1 MPDAPNKRNARFDF
15 SLDEIR
21 TWGGDRQFVEA
32 LEQYAD
38 KGDVLNPRFANGIGE
53 ADISHAGHILHTRFR
68 TLPGKRHMV
77 ENLCPCASSQRDG
90 RICVHMLAAAI
101 ALAKAVGAERR
112 SRIEASAAVR
122 RAAAAPI
129 PPPSARPRM
138 IPRAGP
144 PQGAGSG
151 GPGRRRFGGRPAA
164 PRGARR
170 ELPPDRPD
178 IGFYVPDDW
187 FDRFRA
193 KGAVPLVVSISR
205 DKPRPCTLRDIVAH
219 KVEYW
224 ATEEEEDM
232 LFTLARLFPAGTPE
246 SASPTLPLD
255 ARRFAEVLERLGEDR
270 LPLRTVRGEPVSV
283 MPVERAL
290 RSRLVI
296 DLEKETGSLLLS
308 LKVDVPVPTEAPADA
323 PPDAEP
329 EAGPDAPANAEP
341 APPADAAPAR
351 FLVFRDPTDWRR
363 DRVYALSGNTLWPL
377 KDPIPSVYGAVYL
390 QPSYRIPHRE
400 TIDFLRRE
408 IRGEGPVVGNMKRLR
423 DILGVGG
430 IDCRVD
436 VDEFTVRPGR
446 PKFVLYVTG
455 SPASL
460 VLSLK
465 ATYYGLPAARVD
477 KADKA
482 AAEREEAAA
491 GGEQP
496 PAGEPPAGEEDAAS
510 GASATKP
517 ITVDVLSAKPS
528 DQFTIADPDD
538 PFLFYARNLAAER
551 RALDRLAKHGLA
563 FASPPDAP
571 PEEQAWTLPAIV
583 GDDKVL
589 DFFAATSPTLQ
600 RHRWRVVLDKALH
613 AWQRTFVRVGPRVTI
628 ANNPSTAAFEF
639 GYTLSNASG
648 SVTLTDDE
656 YRSAGDHSFVSRN
669 GRIILFDR
677 DAIDDLNGIL
687 DEVTVGTRGR
697 PRKNRKDG
705 PGAMR
710 RVLSIHTHFIKKT
723 LDTLADSGVVIE
735 SAPESWLHEA
745 DTEQILSELRPA
757 PLGEPIKSLLRPY
770 QTTGVAWLRYL
781 EAKNQYGIL
790 ADEMGLGKTIQTLA
804 WLSLPRIRGEK
815 APALVVCPTSLV
827 YNWMHEARH
836 FVPQMKAVAMSG
848 SERHAAF
855 ASLPE
860 ADLVITS
867 YALMRRDIEEYRKIR
882 FSAVVLDEAQ
892 NIKNRNTQNA
902 KSVKRLNHDAARL
915 VVTGTPIENSVA
927 DVWSIM
933 DFLMPGYLGHYESFK
948 RNYEEPLLLPKE
960 NEAHIEA
967 AERLHDKIEP
977 YILRRLKKDVA
988 TELPPKIVKTS
999 WCELSPAQR
1008 RVYNRILER
1017 SRREVTGSV
1026 KAVGFE
1032 KSRMIILT
1040 VLLRLRQVCCHLGL
1054 VDDTGESDALPSG
1067 KLDHLNEILEEAM
1080 SEGHRVLV
1088 FSQFVKM
1095 LQLLRRELTERNIP
1109 FCYLDGASKDR
1120 MEQVDKFNRNSSIPV
1135 FLISLKAG
1143 GAGLNLTGA
1152 DEVVHFDPWW
1162 NPSVEDQAT
1171 DRAHRIGQKNTVY
1184 ALRLI
1189 TANTIEERVLQMQ
1202 RRKRAII
1209 DQVVGGDEATMSK
1222 LTWADVQKL
1231 LDIE

>member
-1 MPDAPNKRNARFDF
+1 MTS
-15 SLDEIR
+15 SLDHCRAEEDVY
-21 TWGGDRQFVEA
+21 GA
-32 LEQYAD
+32 KLHEQI
-38 KGDVLNPRFANGIGE
+38 K
-53 ADISHAGHILHTRFR
+53 
-68 TLPGKRHMV
+68 K
-77 ENLCPCASSQRDG
+77 
-90 RICVHMLAAAI
+90 
-101 ALAKAVGAERR
+101 
-112 SRIEASAAVR
+112 
-122 RAAAAPI
+122 AAAPI
-129 PPPSARPRM
+129 
-138 IPRAGP
+138 
-144 PQGAGSG
+144 
-151 GPGRRRFGGRPAA
+151 
-164 PRGARR
+164 
-170 ELPPDRPD
+170 
-178 IGFYVPDDW
+178 V
-187 FDRFRA
+187 
-193 KGAVPLVVSISR
+193 
-205 DKPRPCTLRDIVAH
+205 
-219 KVEYW
+219 
-224 ATEEEEDM
+224 
-232 LFTLARLFPAGTPE
+232 
-246 SASPTLPLD
+246 
-255 ARRFAEVLERLGEDR
+255 
-270 LPLRTVRGEPVSV
+270 
-283 MPVERAL
+283 
-290 RSRLVI
+290 
-296 DLEKETGSLLLS
+296 
-308 LKVDVPVPTEAPADA
+308 VDVV
-323 PPDAEP
+323 
-329 EAGPDAPANAEP
+329 NA
-341 APPADAAPAR
+341 
-351 FLVFRDPTDWRR
+351 
-363 DRVYALSGNTLWPL
+363 
-377 KDPIPSVYGAVYL
+377 
-390 QPSYRIPHRE
+390 
-400 TIDFLRRE
+400 
-408 IRGEGPVVGNMKRLR
+408 
-423 DILGVGG
+423 
-430 IDCRVD
+430 
-436 VDEFTVRPGR
+436 
-446 PKFVLYVTG
+446 
-455 SPASL
+455 
-460 VLSLK
+460 K
-465 ATYYGLPAARVD
+465 AT
-477 KADKA
+477 
-482 AAEREEAAA
+482 
-491 GGEQP
+491 
-496 PAGEPPAGEEDAAS
+496 
-510 GASATKP
+510 
-517 ITVDVLSAKPS
+517 

-538 PFLFYARNLAAER
+538 PFLFYARNLSAER
-551 RALDRLAKHGLA
+551 RALGRLARLGLA
-563 FASPPDAP
+563 YASPPDAP
-571 PEEQAWTLPAIV
+571 PEEQTWTLPAIV

-589 DFFAATSPTLQ
+589 DFFAATAPSLQ
-600 RHRWRVVLDKALH
+600 RHYYWRVVLDKALH

-628 ANNPSTAAFEF
+628 ANNPSAAAFEF

-669 GRIILFDR
+669 GRVILFDR

-697 PRKNRKDG
+697 PRKNKKDG

-710 RVLSIHTHFIKKT
+710 RVLSVHTHFIKKT
-723 LDTLADSGVVIE
+723 LDSLASSGVVLE

-745 DTEQILSELRPA
+745 DTEQILSELKPA
-757 PLGEPIKSLLRPY
+757 PLVEPIKSLLRPY

-781 EAKNQYGIL
+781 EARGQFGIL

-804 WLSLPRIRGEK
+804 WLSLPRVRGEK

-827 YNWMHEARH
+827 FNWMHEARH
-836 FVPQMKAVAMSG
+836 FVPHMRTVAMSG

-855 ASLPE
+855 ASLAE
-860 ADLVITS
+860 ADIVVTS

-927 DVWSIM
+927 DMWSIM

-960 NEAHIEA
+960 NEAHVEA

-977 YILRRLKKDVA
+977 YLLRRLKKDVA

-1054 VDDTGESDALPSG
+1054 VDETGESDALPSG
-1067 KLDHLNEILEEAM
+1067 KLDHLEQILDEAM

-1095 LQLLRRELTERNIP
+1095 LHLLRRELTEKNIP

-1120 MEQVDKFNRNSSIPV
+1120 MEQVDRFNRNSSIPV

-1209 DQVVGGDEATMSK
+1209 DQVVGGDEATMAK

>member
-1 MPDAPNKRNARFDF
+1 MILLESKGDMTRLPHNPTAFDYT
-15 SLDEIR
+15 LDEIR
-21 TWGGDRQFVEA
+21 TWGGDRQFIEA
-32 LEQYAD
+32 LEQYAN
-38 KGDVLNPRFANGIGE
+38 KGDVSNPRFRDGIGE
-53 ADISHAGHILHTRFR
+53 ADISHAGHILHTSFR

-101 ALAKAVGAERR
+101 GLCRQARGEEPAP
-112 SRIEASAAVR
+112 R
-122 RAAAAPI
+122 RAGAAP
-129 PPPSARPRM
+129 ARP
-138 IPRAGP
+138 
-144 PQGAGSG
+144 G
-151 GPGRRRFGGRPAA
+151 GFGGRSRALRAA
-164 PRGARR
+164 QRRTPRV
-170 ELPPDRPD
+170 LSPDRPD

-187 FDRFRA
+187 FERFRE
-193 KGAVPLVVSISR
+193 KGLLPLVVSISK
-205 DKPRPCTLRDIVAH
+205 DKPRPCSLRDIAAH
-219 KVEYW
+219 KVPYE
-224 ATEEEEDM
+224 ATAEEDDM
-232 LFTLARLFPAGTPE
+232 LFTLQHLFPPSTAE
-246 SASPTLPLD
+246 AASPALPLD
-255 ARRFAEVLERLGEDR
+255 SRKFFEVVDRLAEDR
-270 LPLRTVRGEPVSV
+270 LPLRPLHGEPVFV
-283 MPVERAL
+283 RPVEKAL
-290 RSRLVI
+290 RSRLVL
-296 DLEKETGSLLLS
+296 DLDEAAGSLRLS
-308 LKVDVPVPTEAPADA
+308 VAVDVPDLP
-323 PPDAEP
+323 
-329 EAGPDAPANAEP
+329 PDAPAP
-341 APPADAAPAR
+341 R
-351 FLVFRDPTDWRR
+351 FLVFRDPTDWRK
-363 DRVYALSGNTLWPL
+363 DRVYALAGGTLWPL
-377 KDPIPSVYGAVYL
+377 RDPIPSAYGDVYYK
-390 QPSYRIPHRE
+390 PFYRLPHRE
-400 TIDFLRRE
+400 TVDFLRRE
-408 IRGEGPVVGNMKRLR
+408 IRGEGPTVGNMKSLR
-423 DILGVGG
+423 DILGPGG
-430 IDCRVD
+430 IENRVD
-436 VDEFTVRPGR
+436 DSVFTVKPGR
-446 PKFVLYVTG
+446 PKFTLGVTG

-460 VLSLK
+460 MLSLK
-465 ATYYGLPAARVD
+465 ATYSGLPASRGQETD
-477 KADKA
+477 ETGA
-482 AAEREEAAA
+482 AA
-491 GGEQP
+491 
-496 PAGEPPAGEEDAAS
+496 
-510 GASATKP
+510 P
-517 ITVDVLSAKPS
+517 ITVDAIASKPS
-528 DQFTIADPDD
+528 EQFTISDPED
-538 PFLFYARNLAAER
+538 PFLFYTRNLAAER
-551 RALDRLAKHGLA
+551 RALERLVALGLA
-563 FASPPDAP
+563 VSNGAER
-571 PEEQAWTLPAIV
+571 PEDRIYSLPQIV
-583 GDDKVL
+583 GNEKVL
-589 DFFAATSPTLQ
+589 DFFAATAPSLQ
-600 RHRWRVVLDKALH
+600 RHYWRVVLDKSLQ

-628 ANNPSTAAFEF
+628 ATNPSANAFEF

-648 SVTLTDDE
+648 SVTLSDDE
-656 YRSAGDHSFVSRN
+656 YRSAGDHSFVAHN
-669 GRIILFDR
+669 GRVVLFDR
-677 DAIDDLNGIL
+677 DAIDTLNGIL
-687 DEVTVGTRGR
+687 SEVTVGTRGR
-697 PRKNRKDG
+697 PRNNKKDG

-710 RVLSIHTHFIKKT
+710 RILSTHTHFIKKT
-723 LDTLADSGVVIE
+723 LDSLASAGVVVE
-735 SAPESWLHEA
+735 SAPESWLQEA
-745 DTEQILSELRPA
+745 DTDRILSELRPA

-781 EAKNQYGIL
+781 EAKNQGGIL

-804 WLSLPRIRGEK
+804 WLSLPRLRGEK

-836 FVPQMKAVAMSG
+836 FTPQLKTVAMAG
-848 SERHAAF
+848 SQRKDAF

-927 DVWSIM
+927 DMWSIM

-948 RNYEEPLLLPKE
+948 RAYEEPLLLPKD
-960 NEAHIEA
+960 NEAHVEA
-967 AERLHDKIEP
+967 AERLHDKLEP
-977 YILRRLKKDVA
+977 FILRRLKKDVA

-999 WCELSPAQR
+999 WCELTPHQR
-1008 RVYNRILER
+1008 RVYEKILAQ

-1054 VDDTGESDALPSG
+1054 VDDSGASDALPSG
-1067 KLDHLNEILEEAM
+1067 KMEHLEQILEEAM

-1095 LQLLRRELTERNIP
+1095 LQLLKRELTERKIP
-1109 FCYLDGASKDR
+1109 FCYLDGSSKDR
-1120 MEQVDKFNRNSSIPV
+1120 MEQVQKFNTDDSIPV

-1171 DRAHRIGQKNTVY
+1171 DRAHRIGQKHTVY

-1209 DQVVGGDEATMSK
+1209 DQVVGGDEATMAK

>member
-1 MPDAPNKRNARFDF
+1 MPNEPN
-15 SLDEIR
+15 
-21 TWGGDRQFVEA
+21 Q
-32 LEQYAD
+32 
-38 KGDVLNPRFANGIGE
+38 
-53 ADISHAGHILHTRFR
+53 
-68 TLPGKRHMV
+68 
-77 ENLCPCASSQRDG
+77 
-90 RICVHMLAAAI
+90 
-101 ALAKAVGAERR
+101 
-112 SRIEASAAVR
+112 
-122 RAAAAPI
+122 
-129 PPPSARPRM
+129 
-138 IPRAGP
+138 
-144 PQGAGSG
+144 
-151 GPGRRRFGGRPAA
+151 
-164 PRGARR
+164 
-170 ELPPDRPD
+170 
-178 IGFYVPDDW
+178 
-187 FDRFRA
+187 
-193 KGAVPLVVSISR
+193 
-205 DKPRPCTLRDIVAH
+205 
-219 KVEYW
+219 
-224 ATEEEEDM
+224 
-232 LFTLARLFPAGTPE
+232 
-246 SASPTLPLD
+246 ASP
-255 ARRFAEVLERLGEDR
+255 A
-270 LPLRTVRGEPVSV
+270 
-283 MPVERAL
+283 
-290 RSRLVI
+290 
-296 DLEKETGSLLLS
+296 DL
-308 LKVDVPVPTEAPADA
+308 
-323 PPDAEP
+323 
-329 EAGPDAPANAEP
+329 
-341 APPADAAPAR
+341 
-351 FLVFRDPTDWRR
+351 
-363 DRVYALSGNTLWPL
+363 
-377 KDPIPSVYGAVYL
+377 
-390 QPSYRIPHRE
+390 
-400 TIDFLRRE
+400 
-408 IRGEGPVVGNMKRLR
+408 
-423 DILGVGG
+423 
-430 IDCRVD
+430 
-436 VDEFTVRPGR
+436 
-446 PKFVLYVTG
+446 
-455 SPASL
+455 
-460 VLSLK
+460 
-465 ATYYGLPAARVD
+465 
-477 KADKA
+477 
-482 AAEREEAAA
+482 
-491 GGEQP
+491 
-496 PAGEPPAGEEDAAS
+496 
-510 GASATKP
+510 
-517 ITVDVLSAKPS
+517 
-528 DQFTIADPDD
+528 
-538 PFLFYARNLAAER
+538 
-551 RALDRLAKHGLA
+551 
-563 FASPPDAP
+563 ASPLAEQTSP
-571 PEEQAWTLPAIV
+571 PEEQTWTLPAIV

-628 ANNPSTAAFEF
+628 ANNPSAAAFEF
-639 GYTLSNASG
+639 GYTLSNSSG

-669 GRIILFDR
+669 GRVILFDR

-697 PRKNRKDG
+697 PRKNKKDG

-710 RVLSIHTHFIKKT
+710 RVLSVHAHFIKKT
-723 LDTLADSGVVIE
+723 LDSLASSGVVIE

-757 PLGEPIKSLLRPY
+757 PLVEPIKSLLRPY

-781 EAKNQYGIL
+781 EARGQFGIL

-827 YNWMHEARH
+827 FNWIHEARH
-836 FVPQMKAVAMSG
+836 FVPHMKAVAMSG

-855 ASLPE
+855 ASLAE
-860 ADLVITS
+860 ADIVVTS

-927 DVWSIM
+927 DMWSIM

-948 RNYEEPLLLPKE
+948 RTYEEPLLLPKE
-960 NEAHIEA
+960 NEAHAEA
-967 AERLHDKIEP
+967 AERLHDKLAP
-977 YILRRLKKDVA
+977 FILRRLKKDVA

-999 WCELSPAQR
+999 WCELTPQQR
-1008 RVYNRILER
+1008 RVYERILEQ

-1026 KAVGFE
+1026 RSVGFE

-1054 VDDTGESDALPSG
+1054 VDASGASDALPSG

-1095 LQLLRRELTERNIP
+1095 LQLLRRELEARKIP

-1209 DQVVGGDEATMSK
+1209 DQVVGGDEATMAK

>member
-1 MPDAPNKRNARFDF
+1 L
-15 SLDEIR
+15 S
-21 TWGGDRQFVEA
+21 
-32 LEQYAD
+32 
-38 KGDVLNPRFANGIGE
+38 
-53 ADISHAGHILHTRFR
+53 
-68 TLPGKRHMV
+68 
-77 ENLCPCASSQRDG
+77 
-90 RICVHMLAAAI
+90 
-101 ALAKAVGAERR
+101 
-112 SRIEASAAVR
+112 
-122 RAAAAPI
+122 
-129 PPPSARPRM
+129 
-138 IPRAGP
+138 
-144 PQGAGSG
+144 
-151 GPGRRRFGGRPAA
+151 
-164 PRGARR
+164 
-170 ELPPDRPD
+170 PDRPD

-187 FDRFRA
+187 FDRFLA
-193 KGAVPLVVSISR
+193 KGSVPLVVSISR
-205 DKPRPCTLRDIVAH
+205 DKPRPVSLRDVAGH
-219 KVEYW
+219 KVEYE
-224 ATEEEEDM
+224 ASPEEDDM
-232 LFTLARLFPAGTPE
+232 LFTLEHLFPPTTPE
-246 SASPTLPLD
+246 AASPALPLD
-255 ARRFAEVLERLGEDR
+255 ARKFAEVLDRLAEDR

-283 MPVERAL
+283 KPVERAL
-290 RSRLVI
+290 RSRLVV
-296 DLEKETGSLLLS
+296 DLDKETGSLLLS
-308 LKVDVPVPTEAPADA
+308 VKVDVPAPADV
-323 PPDAEP
+323 PPDA
-329 EAGPDAPANAEP
+329 
-341 APPADAAPAR
+341 PPPPPPR
-351 FLVFRDPTDWRR
+351 FLVFRDPSDWRR
-363 DRVYALSGNTLWPL
+363 DRVYAFSGTSLWPL
-377 KDPIPSVYGAVYL
+377 RDPIPSVYGAVYF
-390 QPSYRIPHRE
+390 QPVYRLPHRE
-400 TIDFLRRE
+400 SIDFLRRE
-408 IRGEGPVVGNMKRLR
+408 VRGEGPTVGNLRSLR
-423 DILGVGG
+423 DILGPGG
-430 IDCRVD
+430 IENRVD
-436 VDEFTVRPGR
+436 EDAFSVRPGR
-446 PKFVLYVTG
+446 PKFTLGVTG

-465 ATYYGLPAARVD
+465 AVYSGLPAAAPARARAPEDVSGED
-477 KADKA
+477 ASAQQPEPA
-482 AAEREEAAA
+482 AA
-491 GGEQP
+491 Q
-496 PAGEPPAGEEDAAS
+496 
-510 GASATKP
+510 ASAP
-517 ITVDVLSAKPS
+517 IVVDVVSAKAT

-538 PFLFYARNLAAER
+538 PFLFYARNVAAER
-551 RALDRLAKHGLA
+551 RALDRLAKLGLA

-571 PEEQAWTLPAIV
+571 PEEQVWTLPAIV

-589 DFFAATSPTLQ
+589 DFFAATAPTLQ
-600 RHRWRVVLDKALH
+600 RHYWRVVLDKSLH
-613 AWQRTFVRVGPRVTI
+613 AWQRTFVRVGPRVVI
-628 ANNPSTAAFEF
+628 ANNPSANAFEF
-639 GYTLSNASG
+639 GYTLSNRSG

-669 GRIILFDR
+669 GRVILFDR

-697 PRKNRKDG
+697 PRKNKKDG

-710 RVLSIHTHFIKKT
+710 RVLSVHAHFIKKT
-723 LDTLADSGVVIE
+723 LDSLADSGVAIE

-745 DTEQILSELRPA
+745 DTEQILSELKPA
-757 PLGEPIKSLLRPY
+757 PLVEPIKSLLRPY

-781 EAKNQYGIL
+781 EARGQFGIL

-804 WLSLPRIRGEK
+804 WLSLPRVRGEK

-827 YNWMHEARH
+827 FNWIHEARH
-836 FVPQMKAVAMSG
+836 FVPHLKTVAMSG
-848 SERHAAF
+848 GERHAAF
-855 ASLPE
+855 ASLSE
-860 ADLVITS
+860 ADVVVTS

-927 DVWSIM
+927 DMWSIM

-960 NEAHIEA
+960 NEAHVEA

-977 YILRRLKKDVA
+977 YLLRRLKKDVA

-1054 VDDTGESDALPSG
+1054 VDETGESDALPSG

-1095 LQLLRRELTERNIP
+1095 LHLLRRELTEKNIP

-1171 DRAHRIGQKNTVY
+1171 DRAHRIGQKSTVY

-1209 DQVVGGDEATMSK
+1209 DQVVGGDEATMAK

>member
-1 MPDAPNKRNARFDF
+1 MPESPHKRTSRFDF
-15 SLDEIR
+15 TLDEIR

-32 LEQYAD
+32 LEQYAN
-38 KGDVLNPRFANGIGE
+38 KGDVLNPRFENGIGE
-53 ADISHAGHILHTRFR
+53 ADIQHAGHVLHTRFR
-68 TLPGKRHMV
+68 TLPGKRQMV

-101 ALAKAVGAERR
+101 GLAQMASGERKERR
-112 SRIEASAAVR
+112 SAIARRAGAASAA
-122 RAAAAPI
+122 AAAA
-129 PPPSARPRM
+129 AGHGGGMRDRPRGVH
-138 IPRAGP
+138 PRP
-144 PQGAGSG
+144 P
-151 GPGRRRFGGRPAA
+151 RPAA
-164 PRGARR
+164 LRGPRPV
-170 ELPPDRPD
+170 LSPDRPD

-187 FDRFRA
+187 FDRFLA
-193 KGAVPLVVSISR
+193 KGSVPLVVSISR
-205 DKPRPCTLRDIVAH
+205 DKPRPVSLRDVASH
-219 KVEYW
+219 KVEYE
-224 ATEEEEDM
+224 ASPEEDDM
-232 LFTLARLFPAGTPE
+232 LFTLERLFPPASPAA
-246 SASPTLPLD
+246 ASPTLPLD
-255 ARRFAEVLERLGEDR
+255 ARKLAEVLDRLAEDR

-283 MPVERAL
+283 KPVERAL
-290 RSRLVI
+290 RSELVVE
-296 DLEKETGSLLLS
+296 LEKETGSLLLS
-308 LKVDVPVPTEAPADA
+308 VKVDVPAPSDLPAPDDAAAPDA
-323 PPDAEP
+323 PP
-329 EAGPDAPANAEP
+329 P
-341 APPADAAPAR
+341 APPGPPR
-351 FLVFRDPTDWRR
+351 FLVFRDPSDWRR
-363 DRVYALSGNTLWPL
+363 DRVYAFAGNALWPL
-377 KDPIPSVYGAVYL
+377 RDPIPAAYGAVYF
-390 QPSYRIPHRE
+390 QPTYRIPHRE

-408 IRGEGPVVGNMKRLR
+408 IRGEGPMVGNMRSLR
-423 DILGVGG
+423 DILGPGG
-430 IDCRVD
+430 IDNRVD
-436 VDEFTVRPGR
+436 EDAFTIRPGR
-446 PKFVLYVTG
+446 PKFTLGVTG

-460 VLSLK
+460 VLSLT
-465 ATYYGLPAARVD
+465 ATYSGLPAAAPARQAASED
-477 KADKA
+477 ADD
-482 AAEREEAAA
+482 
-491 GGEQP
+491 
-496 PAGEPPAGEEDAAS
+496 EDAAD
-510 GASATKP
+510 AAAPQQAAAP
-517 ITVDVLSAKPS
+517 IVVDVVSAKAT

-538 PFLFYARNLAAER
+538 PFLFYARNLSAER
-551 RALDRLAKHGLA
+551 RALGRLAKLGLA

-571 PEEQAWTLPAIV
+571 PEEQTWTVPAIV

-589 DFFAATSPTLQ
+589 DFFAATAPSLQ
-600 RHRWRVVLDKALH
+600 RHYYWRVVLDKALH

-628 ANNPSTAAFEF
+628 ANNPSAAAFEF

-669 GRIILFDR
+669 GRVILFDR

-710 RVLSIHTHFIKKT
+710 RVLSVHAHFIKKT
-723 LDTLADSGVVIE
+723 LDSLASSGVVLE

-745 DTEQILSELRPA
+745 DTEQILAELKPA
-757 PLGEPIKSLLRPY
+757 PLVEPIKSLLRPY

-781 EAKNQYGIL
+781 EARGQFGIL

-804 WLSLPRIRGEK
+804 WLSLPRVRGEK

-827 YNWMHEARH
+827 FNWMHEARH
-836 FVPQMKAVAMSG
+836 FVPHMRTVAMSG

-855 ASLPE
+855 ASLAE
-860 ADLVITS
+860 ADIVVTS

-927 DVWSIM
+927 DMWSIM

-960 NEAHIEA
+960 NEAHVEA

-977 YILRRLKKDVA
+977 YLLRRLKKDVA

-999 WCELSPAQR
+999 WCELSSAQR

-1054 VDDTGESDALPSG
+1054 VDETGESDALPSG
-1067 KLDHLNEILEEAM
+1067 KLDHLNEILDEAM

-1095 LQLLRRELTERNIP
+1095 LHLLRRELTERNIP

-1120 MEQVDKFNRNSSIPV
+1120 MEQVEKFNRTPSIPV

-1209 DQVVGGDEATMSK
+1209 DQVVGGDEATMAK